1 MQMLS
6 KKEKW
11 CCWEKGFWQRTFLG
25 GFLGNMHNSH
35 NVVNC
40 MQFKIS
46 MGRDVKRDGD
56 EKWNLY
62 FTSDSWTFTNF
73 SHFSCYRMLLISKE
87 LYHPELYLILI
98 SLYLIS
104 KYLIILKRQSIW
116 YLHIILKLLFHAF
129 FALFYTLNW
138 APEWCKGELSCCH
151 LINYVYINC
160 VSFLFIFPFVCQ

>member
-104 KYLIILKRQSIW
+104 KYLIILKRHATDFSKRYHIRVLVLLI
-116 YLHIILKLLFHAF
+116 YLWS
-129 FALFYTLNW
+129 LFY
-138 APEWCKGELSCCH
+138 
-151 LINYVYINC
+151 
-160 VSFLFIFPFVCQ
+160 FPWNRNTSRNRKKSDY